1 MRRRSQ
7 LVIAFITAISAV
19 CAVQGM
25 NRVLLPANV
34 STLAWDEDW
43 PEFGGWSGLEVTADG
58 GGFWVVSDGSSLA
71 KGVLEYQDGRLV
83 GVTAQRIGFVST
95 PDPANP
101 GDRVPRDAEGLALM
115 PDGTPLVSFERNTRF
130 LPVRPDGTAGPPL
143 PITDE
148 LRAMQK
154 NSGLEAL
161 AVDEAGAVYA
171 VPERSGEYNRPFP
184 VFRFADGQWTTTAYL
199 PRTRGWLPVGADFG
213 PSGAFFLLER
223 RFLFGGFATRV
234 RKFDLD
240 NTVETETLVYQ
251 SPAGRHGNLEGLAV
265 WTDQSGVLHLTMVSD
280 HNFFFF
286 QRTQFVDV
294 IAPKSLA
301 SDENPG

>member
-7 LVIAFITAISAV
+7 LAIVFLVGVSTV
-19 CAVQGM
+19 CAIQAV
-25 NRVLLPANV
+25 NRLLLPDNV
-34 STLAWDEDW
+34 STLAWDEEW
-43 PEFGGWSGLEVTADG
+43 PEFGGWSGLEVIADSQE
-58 GGFWVVSDGSSLA
+58 FWAVSDGSSLA
-71 KGVLEYQDGRLV
+71 KGVLEYQDGHLV

-95 PDPANP
+95 PDPADP
-101 GDRVPRDAEGLALM
+101 GNRITRDAEGLALM

-130 LPVRPDGTAGPPL
+130 LPVRPDGTAGPSL

-161 AVDEAGAVYA
+161 AVDADGAVYA
-171 VPERSGEYNRPFP
+171 VPERSGALDRPFP
-184 VFRFADGQWTTTAYL
+184 VFRFADNRWQTTAHL
-199 PRTRGWLPVGADFG
+199 RRSHGWLPVGADFG
-213 PSGAFFLLER
+213 PSGAFYLLER
-223 RFLFGGFATRV
+223 RFLWGGFATRV
-234 RKFDLD
+234 RRFDLE
-240 NTVETETLVYQ
+240 NTEQSETLIYQ

-265 WTDQSGVLHLTMVSD
+265 WQGENQVLHLTMVSD

-294 IAPKSLA
+294 IVPKSLA
-301 SDENPG
+301 SSKNPG